1 MRKSKPKGLGDTID
15 QITTATGIKSVVKF
29 IAGDDCGCE
38 ERKEKLNKL
47 FPYTK
52 PNCLSEHD
60 YNFLTE
66 FFNRPN
72 KSTVI
77 PSDQFRLNQIYTSVF
92 NKPAEFTSCS
102 SCLLD
107 RINELKK
114 IFEIYVIVEQEQ
126 NEGFDDY
133 EIVEDKLIDNV

>member
-1 MRKSKPKGLGDTID
+1 MKIMRKSKPKGLGDTID
-15 QITTATGIKSVVKF
+15 QITTVTGIKSVVKF

-77 PSDQFRLNQIYTSVF
+77 PSDQFRLMSIYKALFNQLI
-92 NKPAEFTSCS
+92 EFTSCADCLNTTINKIKTVYETYS
-102 SCLLD
+102 S
-107 RINELKK
+107 
-114 IFEIYVIVEQEQ
+114 
-126 NEGFDDY
+126 
-133 EIVEDKLIDNV
+133 DNDSSKPV

>member
-1 MRKSKPKGLGDTID
+1 MAKRKPKGLGDTID

-38 ERKEKLNKL
+38 QRKEALNKL

-77 PSDQFRLNQIYTSVF
+77 PSDQFRLMSIYKALFNQPI
-92 NKPAEFTSCS
+92 EFTSCS
-102 SCLLD
+102 DCLNTT
-107 RINELKK
+107 INK
-114 IFEIYVIVEQEQ
+114 IKSV
-126 NEGFDDY
+126 Y
-133 EIVEDKLIDNV
+133 ETYTIDNDSSKSV